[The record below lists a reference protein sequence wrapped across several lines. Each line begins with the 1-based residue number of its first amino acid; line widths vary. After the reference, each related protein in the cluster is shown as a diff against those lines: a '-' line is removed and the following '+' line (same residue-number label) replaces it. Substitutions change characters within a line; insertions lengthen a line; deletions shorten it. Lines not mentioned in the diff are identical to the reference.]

1 MIVFDI
7 QWHETATGT
16 HVSPHSKHP
25 SHLPPQSIPLGFPR
39 TSGFPEQCPVSC
51 IKLALVIYFTYGNIY
66 VSVLCFQIIPPSLST
81 RVQKS
86 VLYICVSFA
95 ALHIE
100 WWNHLMVKMKILNCQ
115 PRSMTDAR
123 KFLKM
128 WWDPL
133 TKRLKCFFSLVCVV
147 LHLGTIDVPP

>member
-1 MIVFDI
+1 MNQPWVHMCPLILNVLPPP
-7 QWHETATGT
+7 
-16 HVSPHSKHP
+16 SPPHP
-25 SHLPPQSIPLGFPR
+25 SGLSQNTGLER
-39 TSGFPEQCPVSC
+39 LASC
-51 IKLALVIYFTYGNIY
+51 IELTLVIYFTYGNIY
-66 VSVLCFQIIPPSLST
+66 VSVLFFQIIPPSLST